1 MESVINFIEMWRE
14 ADEEDARIGGVDS
27 IPEWEYYDY
36 VESLLMKIGSSI
48 EEHKETDDDTNSDN
62 KI

>member
-1 MESVINFIEMWRE
+1 MWRE

-36 VESLLMKIGSSI
+36 IESLL
-48 EEHKETDDDTNSDN
+48 N
-62 KI
+62 KQTYDIKDHEKQMRGRIR